1 MNFTHSQNTMQTHNA
16 STANLIM
23 GLIGVSGPA
32 IFASPSDVSEPSQ
45 DPSSPIEPQAPQN
58 SCSRLDNSCN
68 PRKRCSEFDSTVE
81 NPSQKRLRA
90 SSQPPRISYSNSS
103 RSFLDISDDE
113 DNTTNE
119 GQEPPFYSHN
129 EFKSAIGHR
138 MELVYAADE
147 EDLLDR
153 DRSSTISES
162 PSSENLPDDAIFH
175 DMSSALYDTLE
186 LMIRNA
192 DILRQGGESIIKN
205 ANTMKAHA
213 VNIRAQLEIELRC
226 EMKSEHQNQ
235 TACSCGAN
243 TPGSVLNVWKSQFQG
258 GFMPNGMDF
267 SGLSQT
273 LGAVGGSSGLSRSG
287 NDRFITHGDRAITYS

>member
-1 MNFTHSQNTMQTHNA
+1 MNFTHPQNITHTHNA

-32 IFASPSDVSEPSQ
+32 IFASSSDLSEP
-45 DPSSPIEPQAPQN
+45 PEYPGSPTEPQVSPN
-58 SCSRLDNSCN
+58 TCSRLDNSCN
-68 PRKRCSEFDSTVE
+68 PRKRRPEFDSTVE
-81 NPSQKRLRA
+81 PSSQKRLRA
-90 SSQPPRISYSNSS
+90 SSQPPRLNFLKSS
-103 RSFLDISDDE
+103 RSFLDLSDDE
-113 DNTTNE
+113 DNTPDENPKT
-119 GQEPPFYSHN
+119 PFYSYH
-129 EFKSAIGHR
+129 KYGSTVGHR
-138 MELVYAADE
+138 MELMYAADE

-153 DRSSTISES
+153 QRSLVVSES

-205 ANTMKAHA
+205 ATTMKAHA
-213 VNIRAQLEIELRC
+213 LNIKAQLEIEIRC

-243 TPGSVLNVWKSQFQG
+243 TPGSILNVWKTQFQG

-267 SGLSQT
+267 AGLSQT
-273 LGAVGGSSGLSRSG
+273 LGAVGESSGLPR
-287 NDRFITHGDRAITYS
+287 DRNNRFMIHEDHL